1 MPGGLPE
8 VTQAWTADV
17 SDYIAEMSKLIAS
30 TKEAAAEVEALQ
42 RAIDELHGKQV
53 NLGVDTAAAQAA
65 AAVNDLANATNDL
78 AGAEGKANAVGQS
91 QIEMTRLL
99 AESEAMEAESVKM
112 VTDSYAQQARDAK
125 LLIETNRAIA
135 LTTVDVVT
143 GQVRAADAT
152 DQAGTAA
159 TRATGAYYGWWGVLG
174 RLNQANFA
182 LYSGVLGTVSGLHLL
197 VDAVAEVISV
207 VVPAGIALA
216 AFGVAAAPTIG
227 DIVTRMKNLYTVTT
241 ATGQALYPM
250 TGAFSAMADAV
261 RPQVYQLFGDALLVV
276 TRNAGVFTTLAKQ
289 TGTVLDQ
296 LGARLSAALT
306 SGNGFN
312 VFLRNAVNDV
322 AKLGDIVGNL
332 GGILG
337 NVLRT
342 VPGYAQYMLN
352 FADGVTKVGEAVTG
366 SGIVQGLMRFGLAAH
381 GAIIYTGLLATMA
394 AKVLTGFGRFPGLL
408 SLASDALA
416 AGALG
421 MEKFA
426 GEGNIATRA
435 LGSMSSEVSLMQG
448 WSWGWIALGAAAVGV
463 LAYKFITAKD
473 AADQFITSFNTGL
486 ARAPLGQVMSD
497 ISAGITTMSSDMA
510 GAKTR
515 MDQFS
520 GATLAA
526 GRALAPIAPGVQDV
540 GNWFTRLNDTLN
552 ASVNSLLHFN
562 LLSTDNQQNMARS
575 ASGAATAVHDYQA
588 YQAEIATLNQE
599 SVTFRTRLGELAVAF
614 GGTAQAMGVL
624 TAAGITAG
632 QMMDK
637 SPSTWAKIIVQVDA
651 TVAAYRAM
659 GQAGGVLGADM
670 NAMTIASSDQVS
682 AMTNLNHAFDTTIG
696 IVSGGQSAFI
706 GFEQAMRQGTSAAGG
721 VAAAAKVAGAS
732 MTGLNTQSL
741 NLRAAWQNAY
751 TSGASLVDALRMM
764 ISISPNAAS
773 QNHNLTQSMKDVIT
787 QLSAE
792 GDKSKATRAELVSLA
807 NTVNPAI
814 HNFSEL
820 KKWLG
825 DTGNAAQ
832 DLQKRLANMGV
843 NVQDL
848 ANDAAHLS
856 STMNS
861 QLTSAF
867 SAAKLQANGTQ
878 TAIQNLAK
886 AVGTN
891 ASAAQQSQAKL
902 TLFSYL
908 VHKDGMSAQQAA
920 ALISALTGQIFK
932 IPTAHHTNITTNAAQ
947 VIANMAS
954 VQGAINALHGKT
966 ITITTIENVISNTT
980 ILQHVVSASG
990 AHSGFQHGGVLPGF
1004 QPGVDS
1010 VHAMLSPG
1018 EGVLNP
1024 YAVRMLGSG
1033 WVHAVNRIAESGG
1046 SVNPAALRAGVSGPG
1061 GGGAG
1066 AAVIHNHIILDG
1078 REIATSVRRHEWQWQ
1093 TRSSGVRSGLSIPG
1107 TRVG

>member
-1 MPGGLPE
+1 
-8 VTQAWTADV
+8 
-17 SDYIAEMSKLIAS
+17 MSKLITS

-42 RAIDELHGKQV
+42 RTIDELHGKQV

-241 ATGQALYPM
+241 ATGQVLYPM

-381 GAIIYTGLLATMA
+381 GALIYTGLLATGF
-394 AKVLTGFGRFPGLL
+394 AKILTGFGRFPGLL
-408 SLASDALA
+408 SIASDALA

-486 ARAPLGQVMSD
+486 ATTPLVQVPLR
-497 ISAGITTMSSDMA
+497 ISEGLNVMNGMM
-510 GAKTR
+510 GAAKSR
-515 MDQFS
+515 MDEFS
-520 GATLAA
+520 GASLLV
-526 GRALAPIAPGVQDV
+526 GRALAPVAPGIADV
-540 GNWFTRLNDTLN
+540 NKALTGWITHVPGLNEALGVLTGH
-552 ASVNSLLHFN
+552 LHGFIQATN
-562 LLSTDNQQNMARS
+562 G
-575 ASGAATAVHDYQA
+575 SGEAAATSIHDYEA
-588 YQAEIATLNQE
+588 FRNEIATLNQE
-599 SVTFRTRLGELAVAF
+599 SVTFHTRLGELAVAF
-614 GGTAQAMGVL
+614 GGTAAAMGIL

-637 SPSTWAKIIVQVDA
+637 SASAWARIIVQVNA

-670 NAMTIASSDQVS
+670 NAMTIASSGQVS

-764 ISISPNAAS
+764 IAVSPNAAS

-807 NTVNPAI
+807 QEVNPAI

-820 KKWLG
+820 KTWLG
-825 DTGNAAQ
+825 NTGNAAQ

-843 NVQDL
+843 NIQDL
-848 ANDAAHLS
+848 ATDAARLS
-856 STMNS
+856 STMQS
-861 QLTSAF
+861 QLTSSF
-867 SAAKLQANGTQ
+867 SAAKLQANGTVK
-878 TAIQNLAK
+878 AIQNLAK

-891 ASAAQQSQAKL
+891 ASAAQQSTAKL
-902 TLFSYL
+902 NLFSDL
-908 VHKDGMSAQQAA
+908 VHKDGMTAQQAA

-1061 GGGAG
+1061 GGGG
-1066 AAVIHNHIILDG
+1066 EAVIHNHIILDG
-1078 REIATSVRRHEWQWQ
+1078 REIATSVRRIGYEWQ
-1093 TRSSGVRSGLSIPG
+1093 TRNSGVRSGLSIPG

>member
-8 VTQAWTADV
+8 VEQTWVANAQP
-17 SDYIAEMSKLIAS
+17 YIEEMSKLIAS
-30 TKEAAAEVEALQ
+30 TREAAAAVEELQ
-42 RAIDELHGKQV
+42 HTIDELHGKTV
-53 NLGVDTAAAQAA
+53 DLGVDTAAAQAA
-65 AAVNDLANATNDL
+65 AAVNDLANA
-78 AGAEGKANAVGQS
+78 EFKANAAGQL
-91 QIEMTRLL
+91 QMETTRLL
-99 AESEAMEAESVKM
+99 AESDALLADQDERLTAV
-112 VTDSYAQQARDAK
+112 YASRAQNAA
-125 LLIETNRAIA
+125 LLIGAEETLTGVNRESAQSLI
-135 LTTVDVVT
+135 LVT
-143 GQVRAADAT
+143 SAT
-152 DQAGTAA
+152 DQAGAAA
-159 TRATGAYYGWWGVLG
+159 TRATGGFFGWWGVLG

-182 LYSGVLGTVSGLHLL
+182 LYSGVLGSVGGIHLL
-197 VDAVAEVISV
+197 IDAAAEVISV
-207 VVPAGIALA
+207 IVPAGIALA
-216 AFGVAAAPTIG
+216 AFGAAAAPTIG
-227 DIVTRMKNLYTVTT
+227 DIVTRMQNLYTVTQ
-241 ATGQALYPM
+241 ATGQVLYPM

-276 TRNAGVFTTLAKQ
+276 TRNAGMFTTLAKQ

-366 SGIVQGLMRFGLAAH
+366 SGLVQGIMRFGLAAH
-381 GAIIYTGLLATMA
+381 GAIIYTGLLATGF
-394 AKVLTGFGRFPGLL
+394 AKLLTGFGRFPGLL
-408 SLASDALA
+408 SVASDALA

-421 MEKFA
+421 MEKLA

-473 AADQFITSFNTGL
+473 AADQFITSFNQGL
-486 ARAPLGQVMSD
+486 ATTPLTQVIPRISEGINVMTALMGSAQSHLNSF
-497 ISAGITTMSSDMA
+497 SAGWQMV
-510 GAKTR
+510 GH
-515 MDQFS
+515 
-520 GATLAA
+520 
-526 GRALAPIAPGVQDV
+526 ALAPIAPGLSDV
-540 GNWFTRLNDTLN
+540 NKGVTDVITHIPGANEVLGLLAGHLHGIVA
-552 ASVNSLLHFN
+552 AS
-562 LLSTDNQQNMARS
+562 A
-575 ASGAATAVHDYQA
+575 GAGVAAGLAAHDYQA
-588 YQAEIATLNQE
+588 YSNEIALLNQE
-599 SVTFRTRLGELAVAF
+599 SVTFHTRLGELAVAF
-614 GGTAQAMGVL
+614 GGTAQAMGIL
-624 TAAGITAG
+624 TAAGVTAG

-637 SPSTWAKIIVQVDA
+637 SASAWARIVVQVSA

-682 AMTNLNHAFDTTIG
+682 AMSKLNQAFDTTIG

-764 ISISPNAAS
+764 IAISPNAAS

-792 GDKSKATRAELVSLA
+792 GSKSAATRAEMVSLG
-807 NTVNPAI
+807 NSVDPAI
-814 HNFSEL
+814 HNFSQL
-820 KKWLG
+820 KTWLG
-825 DTGNAAQ
+825 NTGNAAQ

-843 NVQDL
+843 NIQDL
-848 ANDAAHLS
+848 SADASHLS
-856 STMNS
+856 STMSS
-861 QLTSAF
+861 QMTSAF
-867 SAAKLQANGTQ
+867 SAAKLQANGTM

-902 TLFSYL
+902 TLFSDL
-908 VHKDGMSAQQAA
+908 VHQDGMSAQQAA
-920 ALISALTGQIFK
+920 ALISAMTGQIFR

-990 AHSGFQHGGVLPGF
+990 AHSGFQHGGVIPGY
-1004 QPGVDS
+1004 QPGRDS

-1018 EGVLNP
+1018 EGILNP
-1024 YAVRMLGSG
+1024 YAVRMLGAG

-1046 SVNPAALRAGVSGPG
+1046 TANPAALRAGVSGPG
-1061 GGGAG
+1061 GGGT
-1066 AAVIHNHIILDG
+1066 AVIHNHIILDG
-1078 REIATSVRRHEWQWQ
+1078 REIATSVRRQDYAWS
-1093 TRSSGVRSGLSIPG
+1093 TRNSGVRSGLNIPG